1 MSAQH
6 GLKIIDFGL
15 LGCAFVEWL
24 PLLAAMVACGL
35 VGTWL
40 GHKVLGR
47 LPERTFAWAFR
58 LILSALALR
67 LLWT

>member
-6 GLKIIDFGL
+6 GLKIIAFGL
-15 LGCAFVEWL
+15 LGFAFVEWL

-40 GHKVLGR
+40 GHKVLSR
-47 LPERTFAWAFR
+47 LPERIVAWAFR